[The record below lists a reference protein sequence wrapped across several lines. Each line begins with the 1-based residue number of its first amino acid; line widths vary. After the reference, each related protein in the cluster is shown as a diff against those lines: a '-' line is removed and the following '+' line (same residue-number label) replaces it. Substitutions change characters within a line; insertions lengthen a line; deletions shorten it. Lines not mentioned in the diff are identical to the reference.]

1 MHKGEI
7 VKRRCILLTLL
18 LLCTTIANAQK
29 IKVIQGATLF
39 DGTGRA
45 PLKNAVIVIDGARI
59 KEVGAKSEVKAPRGA
74 EIIDASGK
82 FVIPGLSDMHNHL
95 DSDSIGITQKA
106 QDFKGSLKRM
116 LGWGFT
122 IIFDPA
128 SRNLSSLAE
137 LKRISEPDAAPYPHY
152 FAVGRTFGAKQ
163 GHGPSTKYTP
173 ETPEEA
179 RAAVREVKAEGTY
192 AIKIYY
198 TDLVYVTTQLRPML
212 KPEVMAAIVD
222 EAHKQGLK
230 VYVHAPVL
238 NYAKEALRAGV
249 DGLAHGILS
258 DPVDDEFI
266 ALMKKNR
273 AVYIP
278 TNAVF
283 ESVSDLIGW
292 TRRSRASD
300 ERGIIAKK
308 IFDAGMSP
316 EMEKQ
321 WNAKWNNI
329 AYSKERLP
337 ILRANLRKVHAAGI
351 PVVLGSDSSG
361 AFVGLA
367 SQIELVLQ
375 VEAGLTPEQAIQ
387 TATINAARMIGREK
401 DLGSVEKGKLAD
413 LLILDADP
421 LVDISNIRTIHRI
434 IKGGVVFE
442 PAELLPKAN

>member
-1 MHKGEI
+1 M
-7 VKRRCILLTLL
+7 KRSWILLTLL
-18 LLCTTIANAQK
+18 LICATAHGQK

-39 DGTGRA
+39 DGTDRA
-45 PLKNAVIVIDGARI
+45 PLKDAVILIDGSRI
-59 KEVGAKSEVKAPRGA
+59 KEVGPKGKVRVPLGA

-82 FVIPGLSDMHNHL
+82 FVIPGLADMHNHL

-137 LKRISEPDAAPYPHY
+137 LKRISDPDTAPYPHY
-152 FAVGRTFGAKQ
+152 FAIGRSFGAKQ
-163 GHGPSTKYTP
+163 GHGPQTKYTP

-179 RAAVREVKAEGTY
+179 RLAVREVKGEGTD

-198 TDLVYVTTQLRPML
+198 TDLIYVTTQLRPML

-222 EAHKQGLK
+222 EAHLQGLK

-238 NYAKEALRAGV
+238 KYAKEVLRAGV

-273 AVYIP
+273 AVYIS

-292 TRRSRASD
+292 TRRARAFD
-300 ERGIIAKK
+300 EQRIIADD
-308 IFDAGMSP
+308 IFAAGMSL

-321 WNAKWNNI
+321 WNTKWNNI

-337 ILRANLRKVHAAGI
+337 TLRSNLRTVYAAGI

-367 SQIELVLQ
+367 SQIELFLQ
-375 VEAGLTPEQAIQ
+375 VESGLTPRQAIQ
-387 TATINAARMIGREK
+387 TATINAARMINREK

-421 LVDISNIRTIHRI
+421 LVDIKNIRNIHRI

-442 PAELLPKAN
+442 QSQLLPKVN